1 VFRGHW
7 LGTEVAIKRLFYD
20 AHSRVGIFD
29 GAGEDGRAMAEA
41 GVIGSTDSDDERA

>member
-1 VFRGHW
+1 LIFSCS
-7 LGTEVAIKRLFYD
+7 T
-20 AHSRVGIFD
+20 FD